1 VSRVREAFRTNVPL
15 RTLFE
20 KPTIAQLS
28 EALQE
33 GRPGR
38 QTPPIEPVGRDGD
51 LPLSFAQQRL
61 WFLDQLMPGNPFY
74 NIPSALRIQGHLDL
88 RAAYL
93 AMREI
98 VSRHETLRTTFPAR
112 DGRATQVIAR
122 ELPLT
127 MALVDLESL
136 PEEAREIEMRRLA
149 ELESQRPFDL
159 SRGPLVRARLL
170 RLGVREHVLLWTMHH
185 IVTDGWS
192 TEVLVREWS
201 ALYAAF
207 STGKPSPLP
216 RLPVQYADFA
226 SWQHRWLRGEVLDEQ
241 LTYWK
246 RQLADLRPLALK
258 SDRPRPPVPTYRGA
272 NHGFEIPRALVAALK
287 ALSEREG
294 ATMFMTLLAAFQTLL
309 SCETGS
315 TDIAVGCPVANRG
328 RREIEGLIGFF
339 LNTLVLRTDMSRD
352 PGFREILARVRESA
366 LAAYDHQD
374 LPFEKLVDEV
384 APTRDLNR
392 SPLFSTWFTLQD
404 AEAVAI
410 EIPGATVRPVPM
422 ENGIARFD
430 LSLLLWQ
437 TSSEL
442 GGVFEYSTDLFDPS
456 SIAREAEHFENLLAA
471 VAAAPDTKLS
481 ALKARIAAADRKTLA
496 RTGQEFEEADLRK
509 LRSIKRSRDK
519 SAATK

>member
-1 VSRVREAFRTNVPL
+1 
-15 RTLFE
+15 
-20 KPTIAQLS
+20 
-28 EALQE
+28 
-33 GRPGR
+33 
-38 QTPPIEPVGRDGD
+38 
-51 LPLSFAQQRL
+51 
-61 WFLDQLMPGNPFY
+61 
-74 NIPSALRIQGHLDL
+74 
-88 RAAYL
+88 
-93 AMREI
+93 
-98 VSRHETLRTTFPAR
+98 
-112 DGRATQVIAR
+112 
-122 ELPLT
+122 
-127 MALVDLESL
+127 
-136 PEEAREIEMRRLA
+136 
-149 ELESQRPFDL
+149 
-159 SRGPLVRARLL
+159 
-170 RLGVREHVLLWTMHH
+170 
-185 IVTDGWS
+185 
-192 TEVLVREWS
+192 
-201 ALYAAF
+201 
-207 STGKPSPLP
+207 
-216 RLPVQYADFA
+216 
-226 SWQHRWLRGEVLDEQ
+226 
-241 LTYWK
+241 
-246 RQLADLRPLALK
+246 
-258 SDRPRPPVPTYRGA
+258 
-272 NHGFEIPRALVAALK
+272 
-287 ALSEREG
+287 
-294 ATMFMTLLAAFQTLL
+294 
-309 SCETGS
+309 
-315 TDIAVGCPVANRG
+315 VGCPVANRG